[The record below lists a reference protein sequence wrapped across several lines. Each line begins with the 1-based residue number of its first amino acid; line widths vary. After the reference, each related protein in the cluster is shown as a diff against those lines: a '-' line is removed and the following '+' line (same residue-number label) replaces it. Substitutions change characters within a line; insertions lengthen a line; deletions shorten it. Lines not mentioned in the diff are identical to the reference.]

1 MGRGVPKA
9 LEENGLEV
17 SGAHREVEDGYEW
30 AIETHPIGYIRGMS
44 DSHSRRQFIKSSSL
58 ASFGSLGILAGR
70 ARGSQP
76 ITDPAPEPVTS
87 TWASPKHPVSISS
100 KNGLVAVARAVERIQ
115 AGDDPVLGVVDGVGI
130 VEADPDDMTVG
141 YGGLPN
147 ERGVVQLDSSVMHG
161 PTHKAG
167 SVACIENIMH
177 PARVALK
184 VLQTTDHVMIV
195 GKGAYEFARAH
206 GFPHEEL
213 LTEKARKA
221 WLRWKQTGSDRD
233 DWLDPDQMD
242 WDEDGTRRV
251 GAVDGFNSVPFT
263 YGTIHCGAVDTHG
276 DVAACTTT
284 SGLSYKIPGRVGD
297 SPIVGAGMYV
307 ENDIGSAGATGR
319 GEAVIQSCGSFAI
332 VQAMGEG
339 MEPTQA
345 CLHVLRRIVSN
356 SRRQK
361 RLMRSAER
369 PNFNVVLYALRK
381 DGAYGSAAMF
391 PGARFAVADENGARL
406 ERCAALFES

>member
-1 MGRGVPKA
+1 M
-9 LEENGLEV
+9 
-17 SGAHREVEDGYEW
+17 
-30 AIETHPIGYIRGMS
+30 
-44 DSHSRRQFIKSSSL
+44 KSSS
-58 ASFGSLGILAGR
+58 AVSAGALGLLAGH
-70 ARGSQP
+70 ASASTTDAQP
-76 ITDPAPEPVTS
+76 ASRPAS
-87 TWASPKHPVSISS
+87 KTWAAPGHPVSISS
-100 KNGLVAVARAVERIQ
+100 GNGIPAVTRAVERIV
-115 AGDDPVLGVVDGVGI
+115 AGDDPVLGVVDGVGV

-177 PARVALK
+177 PAQVALK

-206 GFPHEEL
+206 GFPYEEL

-242 WDEDGTRRV
+242 WNVEGTKRV
-251 GAVDGFNSVPFT
+251 GSAVHGESIPYT
-263 YGTIHCGAVDTHG
+263 YGTIHCGAVDTSG
-276 DVAACTTT
+276 NVSACTTT

-297 SPIVGAGMYV
+297 SPIIGAGMYV
-307 ENDIGSAGATGR
+307 DNEVGSAGATGR

-332 VQAMGEG
+332 VEAMGMG
-339 MEPTQA
+339 MDPTQA
-345 CLHVLRRIVSN
+345 CLHVLRKIVSN
-356 SRRQK
+356 SKRQK
-361 RLMRSAER
+361 RLMRDAEQ
-369 PNFNVVLYALRK
+369 PNFNVVMYALRR

-391 PGARFAVADENGARL
+391 PGARFAVADGKGARL
-406 ERCAALFES
+406 EQCAALFE

>member
-1 MGRGVPKA
+1 M
-9 LEENGLEV
+9 
-17 SGAHREVEDGYEW
+17 
-30 AIETHPIGYIRGMS
+30 
-44 DSHSRRQFIKSSSL
+44 KSSSVVS
-58 ASFGSLGILAGR
+58 AGALGLLAGH
-70 ARGSQP
+70 ASASTTDAQP
-76 ITDPAPEPVTS
+76 AS
-87 TWASPKHPVSISS
+87 GQASKTWAAPRHPVSISS
-100 KNGLVAVARAVERIQ
+100 GNGIPAVTRAVERIIS
-115 AGDDPVLGVVDGVGI
+115 GDDPVLGVVDGVGI
-130 VEADPDDMTVG
+130 VEADPTDMTVG

-177 PARVALK
+177 PAQVALK

-242 WDEDGTRRV
+242 WNEEGTERV
-251 GAVDGFNSVPFT
+251 GSAVKMESIPYT
-263 YGTIHCGAVDTHG
+263 YGTIHCGAVDTSG
-276 DVAACTTT
+276 NVSACTTT

-297 SPIVGAGMYV
+297 SPIIGAGMYV
-307 ENDIGSAGATGR
+307 DNEVGSAGATGR

-332 VQAMGEG
+332 VDAMGMG
-339 MEPTQA
+339 MDPTEA
-345 CLHVLRRIVSN
+345 CLHVLRKIVSN

-361 RLMRSAER
+361 RLMRDAEQ
-369 PNFNVVLYALRK
+369 PNFNVVMYALRR

-391 PGARFAVADENGARL
+391 PGARFAVADGKGARL
-406 ERCAALFES
+406 EQCAALFE